1 MRQMRVSDGQSLI
14 ETPVHILAH
23 SNGLSG
29 PLREKEKK
37 LRPRRLSCSGPVGKV
52 RVTLLGIVAGCALTS
67 RKDVTI
73 HGRQLQGVGGAD
85 VVQSLA
91 QHRFT
96 LRITTDGY
104 VGVRV
109 AVRQEFIAKQPIF
122 DNGQQVNR
130 QSGW

>member
-1 MRQMRVSDGQSLI
+1 MRQMRVSDRKHLI

-23 SNGLSG
+23 GNGLSG

-85 VVQSLA
+85 VVESLA
-91 QHRFT
+91 QNRLT
-96 LRITTDGY
+96 LRIATECY
-104 VGVRV
+104 VCVR
-109 AVRQEFIAKQPIF
+109 
-122 DNGQQVNR
+122 G
-130 QSGW
+130 